1 MTELLAPNGKKS
13 NLTLEQWHLV
23 RTLAFKQ
30 WFGDW
35 ENLILSKL
43 NDSGIDEVSLKRL
56 EDGVSKV
63 VDENGEP
70 LVCRHYSQKPK
81 RFNEFTKQKAND
93 TRNFMSYAKEGFYF
107 STTDKDSMQ
116 KVWNRSKRG
125 FLYEVF
131 LNVKNIL
138 DLGDY
143 NAYDFKTK
151 KAVNWKD
158 FTFEMLEKYV
168 TKGRQGSFDD
178 YTEYNENVDA
188 FWIDEIN
195 EDAKA
200 KIFKLGYDAIWG
212 DKDKYADSV
221 SDEFFGTDQ
230 IVVFESNQIKLADGS
245 NTTFDGSNLDIRFGE
260 GGQVQDLISQGVVE
274 LKMFD
279 TKPEHA
285 KEYGFDVKNPLY
297 IQSICIQKNER
308 LKGIGKKVFQYIDE
322 YAIKNGHDLI
332 FGHITQKANFTKDK
346 RETDLCDID
355 LIKEFLIKSGYK
367 TIEGNNDFHKVIK
380 INPDIR
386 FEKGGLVSGNVYSGK
401 EIRKIV
407 SNYGSQEGTNMPEFA
422 SDYIS
427 LNDKYTLQSV
437 SVEKLI
443 KKDND
448 LKEFITDEYDPNAN
462 IPYSPIKEP
471 ILLGNGIYQQWKENV
486 VLDGYHRVLQALY
499 NKDEKIL
506 AFVKLNSADK
516 ITRFEKGGDVGY
528 IGNNY
533 LKKKYNHLKKENT
546 TFEDLPTI
554 YIRVGLPRKTGDKYQ
569 PSRNYL
575 LGTLEEGVSVF
586 TAKYSPNSNFVF
598 VDLENYKYFLTETYE
613 AFVYGFPLKDGEMS
627 DEKYIMYL
635 LEGSPLM
642 WGKKGAQNYVY
653 QEGSDGER
661 LLDTKTITVIGELN
675 PEKIIKYSSDYD
687 EDVIDKE
694 TFSGIELQ
702 QYPKYAD
709 GGRTIAQTPSLKKD
723 QIYGS
728 DKNKQGSSKSLKSA
742 KQIKFDEQTL
752 LSIANKV
759 KQHNTKHPDKKITID
774 SAKAVV
780 RRGMGAYST
789 SHRPTIKNGKPN
801 NRIAWGLARLNAF
814 TYKIINGKSKSGK
827 YTQDDDL
834 IKELNYMVKSYKD
847 GGNVPK
853 SNKMFHLP
861 LELVVY
867 VPSTKDVNKTI
878 SKQEM
883 KERVDEVKNYLGV
896 AFGGYSSIKIEGGY
910 VANNG
915 ELVSENITKVVS
927 FASKDDYEKNK
938 NELVNQMTNWSQK
951 WGQEAIGFEF
961 EGDLYY
967 VPEKLKKGGEITNT
981 KNGET
986 KIAKSGIHE
995 GWGFKDTFKVLLK
1008 GAKSNIIKTFKELN
1022 LLFPDYDKEVIK
1034 GETIEIY
1041 IEENSFN
1048 KVKKIASYND
1058 LTILY
1063 EDGGQIDYSTGWNQD
1078 YESDPLV
1085 IGKKKAK
1092 ELATRGVLAYAT
1104 RGQSEL
1110 SRAANKGQDNENG
1123 QEQNE
1128 MFSQLA
1134 KSGALGKMEHGGEV
1148 HYSMGGQ
1155 SMNNR
1160 IEKAF
1165 KEISEKNPPI
1175 TNFLKRGGTTLKQ
1188 ENKISKV
1195 MREFKEGKLHSGSK
1209 KGPVVKDRE
1218 QAIAI
1223 ALSEANVKRKRN

>member
-13 NLTLEQWHLV
+13 NLTLEQWNLV

-70 LVCRHYSQKPK
+70 LVVYHGTDVS
-81 RFNEFTKQKAND
+81 FNEYDLTKIGEGSDLLGKGIYLTKNKDVANFYANLVAKK
-93 TRNFMSYAKEGFYF
+93 RYIKSYEEGFLGSINPIYEENVNEK
-107 STTDKDSMQ
+107 SEKH
-116 KVWNRSKRG
+116 KIIYG
-125 FLYEVF
+125 FFV
-131 LNVKNIL
+131 NAKNIKNINEIIINNDIKQIL
-138 DLGDY
+138 IKSIDFMFGNESENIINSRIDFANKNHNKILNYRGEIIYLIEQFPDAKKEILEYIKNKYDCIVFEPTTEFESNLKDY
-143 NAYDFKTK
+143 NNY
-151 KAVNWKD
+151 
-158 FTFEMLEKYV
+158 
-168 TKGRQGSFDD
+168 
-178 YTEYNENVDA
+178 
-188 FWIDEIN
+188 
-195 EDAKA
+195 
-200 KIFKLGYDAIWG
+200 
-212 DKDKYADSV
+212 
-221 SDEFFGTDQ
+221 
-230 IVVFESNQIKLADGS
+230 VVFQPNQIKLADGS
-245 NTTFDGSNLDIRFGE
+245 NTTFDGSN
-260 GGQVQDLISQGVVE
+260 
-274 LKMFD
+274 
-279 TKPEHA
+279 
-285 KEYGFDVKNPLY
+285 
-297 IQSICIQKNER
+297 
-308 LKGIGKKVFQYIDE
+308 
-322 YAIKNGHDLI
+322 
-332 FGHITQKANFTKDK
+332 
-346 RETDLCDID
+346 
-355 LIKEFLIKSGYK
+355 
-367 TIEGNNDFHKVIK
+367 
-380 INPDIR
+380 PDIR
-386 FEKGGLVSGNVYSGK
+386 FEK
-401 EIRKIV
+401 
-407 SNYGSQEGTNMPEFA
+407 
-422 SDYIS
+422 
-427 LNDKYTLQSV
+427 
-437 SVEKLI
+437 
-443 KKDND
+443 
-448 LKEFITDEYDPNAN
+448 
-462 IPYSPIKEP
+462 
-471 ILLGNGIYQQWKENV
+471 
-486 VLDGYHRVLQALY
+486 
-499 NKDEKIL
+499 
-506 AFVKLNSADK
+506 
-516 ITRFEKGGDVGY
+516 
-528 IGNNY
+528 
-533 LKKKYNHLKKENT
+533 
-546 TFEDLPTI
+546 
-554 YIRVGLPRKTGDKYQ
+554 
-569 PSRNYL
+569 
-575 LGTLEEGVSVF
+575 
-586 TAKYSPNSNFVF
+586 
-598 VDLENYKYFLTETYE
+598 
-613 AFVYGFPLKDGEMS
+613 
-627 DEKYIMYL
+627 
-635 LEGSPLM
+635 
-642 WGKKGAQNYVY
+642 
-653 QEGSDGER
+653 
-661 LLDTKTITVIGELN
+661 
-675 PEKIIKYSSDYD
+675 
-687 EDVIDKE
+687 
-694 TFSGIELQ
+694 
-702 QYPKYAD
+702 

-915 ELVSENITKVVS
+915 ELVSESITKVVS

-938 NELVNQMTNWSQK
+938 DELVNQMTNWSQK

-1048 KVKKIASYND
+1048 KVKKIANYND

-1128 MFSQLA
+1128 MFAQLA

-1155 SMNNR
+1155 SMNNG

>member
-13 NLTLEQWHLV
+13 NLTLEQWNLV

-70 LVCRHYSQKPK
+70 LVVYHGTDVS
-81 RFNEFTKQKAND
+81 FNEYDLTKIGEGSDLLGKGIYLTKNKDVANFYANLVAKK
-93 TRNFMSYAKEGFYF
+93 RYIKSYEEGFLGSINPIYEENVNEK
-107 STTDKDSMQ
+107 SEKH
-116 KVWNRSKRG
+116 KIIYG
-125 FLYEVF
+125 FFV
-131 LNVKNIL
+131 NAKNIKNINEIIINNDIKQIL
-138 DLGDY
+138 IKSIDFMFGNESENIINSRIDFANKNHNKILNYRGEIIYLIEQFPDAKKEILEYIKNKYDCIVFEPTTEFESNLKDY
-143 NAYDFKTK
+143 NNY
-151 KAVNWKD
+151 
-158 FTFEMLEKYV
+158 
-168 TKGRQGSFDD
+168 
-178 YTEYNENVDA
+178 
-188 FWIDEIN
+188 
-195 EDAKA
+195 
-200 KIFKLGYDAIWG
+200 
-212 DKDKYADSV
+212 
-221 SDEFFGTDQ
+221 
-230 IVVFESNQIKLADGS
+230 VVFQPNQIKLADGS
-245 NTTFDGSNLDIRFGE
+245 NTTFDGSN
-260 GGQVQDLISQGVVE
+260 
-274 LKMFD
+274 
-279 TKPEHA
+279 
-285 KEYGFDVKNPLY
+285 
-297 IQSICIQKNER
+297 
-308 LKGIGKKVFQYIDE
+308 
-322 YAIKNGHDLI
+322 
-332 FGHITQKANFTKDK
+332 
-346 RETDLCDID
+346 
-355 LIKEFLIKSGYK
+355 
-367 TIEGNNDFHKVIK
+367 
-380 INPDIR
+380 PDIR
-386 FEKGGLVSGNVYSGK
+386 FEK
-401 EIRKIV
+401 
-407 SNYGSQEGTNMPEFA
+407 
-422 SDYIS
+422 
-427 LNDKYTLQSV
+427 
-437 SVEKLI
+437 
-443 KKDND
+443 
-448 LKEFITDEYDPNAN
+448 
-462 IPYSPIKEP
+462 
-471 ILLGNGIYQQWKENV
+471 
-486 VLDGYHRVLQALY
+486 
-499 NKDEKIL
+499 
-506 AFVKLNSADK
+506 
-516 ITRFEKGGDVGY
+516 
-528 IGNNY
+528 
-533 LKKKYNHLKKENT
+533 
-546 TFEDLPTI
+546 
-554 YIRVGLPRKTGDKYQ
+554 
-569 PSRNYL
+569 
-575 LGTLEEGVSVF
+575 
-586 TAKYSPNSNFVF
+586 
-598 VDLENYKYFLTETYE
+598 
-613 AFVYGFPLKDGEMS
+613 
-627 DEKYIMYL
+627 
-635 LEGSPLM
+635 
-642 WGKKGAQNYVY
+642 
-653 QEGSDGER
+653 
-661 LLDTKTITVIGELN
+661 
-675 PEKIIKYSSDYD
+675 
-687 EDVIDKE
+687 
-694 TFSGIELQ
+694 
-702 QYPKYAD
+702 

-915 ELVSENITKVVS
+915 ELVSESITKVVS

-938 NELVNQMTNWSQK
+938 DELVNQMTNWSQK

-1048 KVKKIASYND
+1048 KVKKIANYND

-1128 MFSQLA
+1128 MFAQLA

-1155 SMNNR
+1155 SMNNG

-1195 MREFKEGKLHSGSK
+1195 MREFKEGELHSGSK

>member
-13 NLTLEQWHLV
+13 NLTLEQWNLV

-70 LVCRHYSQKPK
+70 KVKWRGDNNPK
-81 RFNEFTKQKAND
+81 NVFDYINYDGHAVYYFGDKMFAESYGDKLNSYFINAKNPFIPNKLTDKEEKEIRNLLEKDANEILREAVKNNGFANLYDFLDNYYLIEAGFNENSNSLDILLYQFKHGIN
-93 TRNFMSYAKEGFYF
+93 YF
-107 STTDKDSMQ
+107 ILELRPIIE
-116 KVWNRSKRG
+116 W
-125 FLYEVF
+125 L
-131 LNVKNIL
+131 KNN
-138 DLGDY
+138 DY
-143 NAYDFKTK
+143 NGYESYEGNNDNI
-151 KAVNWKD
+151 AVFN
-158 FTFEMLEKYV
+158 
-168 TKGRQGSFDD
+168 
-178 YTEYNENVDA
+178 
-188 FWIDEIN
+188 
-195 EDAKA
+195 
-200 KIFKLGYDAIWG
+200 
-212 DKDKYADSV
+212 
-221 SDEFFGTDQ
+221 
-230 IVVFESNQIKLADGS
+230 SNQIKLADGT
-245 NTTFDGSNLDIRFGE
+245 NTTFDGN
-260 GGQVQDLISQGVVE
+260 
-274 LKMFD
+274 
-279 TKPEHA
+279 
-285 KEYGFDVKNPLY
+285 
-297 IQSICIQKNER
+297 
-308 LKGIGKKVFQYIDE
+308 
-322 YAIKNGHDLI
+322 
-332 FGHITQKANFTKDK
+332 
-346 RETDLCDID
+346 
-355 LIKEFLIKSGYK
+355 
-367 TIEGNNDFHKVIK
+367 
-380 INPDIR
+380 NPDIR
-386 FEKGGLVSGNVYSGK
+386 FEKGGNV
-401 EIRKIV
+401 
-407 SNYGSQEGTNMPEFA
+407 
-422 SDYIS
+422 DY
-427 LNDKYTLQSV
+427 V
-437 SVEKLI
+437 
-443 KKDND
+443 
-448 LKEFITDEYDPNAN
+448 
-462 IPYSPIKEP
+462 
-471 ILLGNGIYQQWKENV
+471 
-486 VLDGYHRVLQALY
+486 
-499 NKDEKIL
+499 
-506 AFVKLNSADK
+506 
-516 ITRFEKGGDVGY
+516 
-528 IGNNY
+528 GNNY

-554 YIRVGLPRKTGDKYQ
+554 YIRVGLPSKTGDKYQ

-938 NELVNQMTNWSQK
+938 DELVNQMTNWSQK

-1048 KVKKIASYND
+1048 KVKKIANYND

-1128 MFSQLA
+1128 MFAQLA

-1155 SMNNR
+1155 SMNNG

-1188 ENKISKV
+1188 ETKISKV